1 MSDIRL
7 PTAEVRKHAQMV
19 DEAGRMCGE
28 AAAGAEYVSLHDEVY
43 GILCSPLFLPI
54 IDPLSDHALTEI
66 RNGADATTHLAELLR
81 ALADN
86 VDITDGAAATRI
98 REAGGR

>member
-7 PTAEVRKHAQMV
+7 STGEVRKHARMV
-19 DEAGRMCGE
+19 EEAGRMYGE
-28 AAAGAEYVSLHDEVY
+28 AAAGAEYVDLHDEAY
-43 GILCSPLFLPI
+43 GILCSPLFLPYI
-54 IDPLSDHALTEI
+54 NPLQSFALTEI
-66 RNGADATTHLAELLR
+66 RNGADATTHLAELLQ

-98 REAGGR
+98 KEAGNR